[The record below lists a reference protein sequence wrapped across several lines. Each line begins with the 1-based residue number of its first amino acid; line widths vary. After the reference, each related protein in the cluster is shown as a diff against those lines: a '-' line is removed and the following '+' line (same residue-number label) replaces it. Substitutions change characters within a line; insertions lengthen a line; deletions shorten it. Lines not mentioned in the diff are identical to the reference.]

1 MKIGRY
7 VEGARN
13 RQQIIDYLIS
23 NPGALAPDII
33 RNLGLDKVTG
43 SDRLGKM
50 YSRGE
55 LSRVKAIY
63 NGVNSKGKS
72 FSMWTYAY
80 TAKVTKTVGADEM
93 LKKVAENVH
102 QKPVEKIKKTPKTP
116 KWLTRNTD
124 PDRPPITNQGG
135 QGCVRQ
141 RVYVASSG
149 A

>member
-33 RNLGLDKVTG
+33 RNLGLDKVAG
-43 SDRLGKM
+43 SDRLAKM
-50 YSRGE
+50 CSRGE
-55 LSRVKAIY
+55 LSRVKAKY
-63 NGVNSKGKS
+63 CGVNSKGKS
-72 FSMWTYAY
+72 FCMWTYAY
-80 TAKVTKTVGADEM
+80 TAEVTKTVGADEM

-124 PDRPPITNQGG
+124 PDRPPLTNQGG
-135 QGCVRQ
+135 QGAVRQ
-141 RVYVASSG
+141 RVYVASCG

>member
-13 RQQIIDYLIS
+13 RQEILDYLIS
-23 NPGALAPDII
+23 NPGSLAPDII
-33 RNLGLDKVTG
+33 RNLGLDKVAG

-63 NGVNSKGKS
+63 HGVNTKGKS

-80 TAKVTKTVGADEM
+80 TAKVTKTVNADAM
-93 LKKVAENVH
+93 LRKVAENVQ
-102 QKPVEKIKKTPKTP
+102 QKPVETTKKDSKTP

-124 PDRPPITNQGG
+124 PDRPPLTNQGG
-135 QGCVRQ
+135 QGCLRQ
-141 RVYVASSG
+141 RVYVASSV